1 MYENMH
7 SSSWISLHFFRGHLH
22 EGYKKKYRSYHL
34 LCRFLYLKAHIT
46 YFTQAD
52 SRYFFLTHTGHTMI
66 LHANMNKQNRYMH
79 GFQEIRNKKYVQIT
93 SGSTWNRKIHLFLK
107 PRYYSHHHRLYFTAC
122 QLVRII
128 WMFVSHS
135 IYFEVYHI
143 WIRVNIHVYSS
154 C

>member
-1 MYENMH
+1 MKTCIHQVE
-7 SSSWISLHFFRGHLH
+7 
-22 EGYKKKYRSYHL
+22 
-34 LCRFLYLKAHIT
+34 FLYIFFEVICMKAIKRNTGHTICCAASYTSRHILHTSLKRIAVT
-46 YFTQAD
+46 
-52 SRYFFLTHTGHTMI
+52 FLTHTGHTMI

-107 PRYYSHHHRLYFTAC
+107 PRYYSHHRLYFTAC